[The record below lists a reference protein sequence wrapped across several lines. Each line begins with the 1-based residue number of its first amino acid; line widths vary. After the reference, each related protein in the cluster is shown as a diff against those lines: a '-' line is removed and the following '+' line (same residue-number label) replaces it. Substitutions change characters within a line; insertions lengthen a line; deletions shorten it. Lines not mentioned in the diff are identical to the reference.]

1 MQRRMMAR
9 SLAACTL
16 AAAVAV
22 EGIALAQ
29 EASTQG
35 AAAEALFRDAQ
46 RLMLAGTLDEACP
59 KFVAAQKLDPTVGT
73 ALNLGDCFERA
84 GKTASAWAS
93 FNEARRL
100 ATRQSDSGRAAEAA
114 RRATR
119 LEASLTRLLLTAP
132 SRGLPA
138 GIEIQL
144 DDQPLDAAVIGTA
157 IPVDPG
163 THTVVV
169 KRADARSSTTVTAPP
184 GQLTVMVELTS
195 PVARAAS
202 VAPPASG
209 WGTPRIVGVSIGVV
223 GVAGVVV
230 GSIFGVQAISGKAA
244 DGHCDEL
251 TQSGRC
257 LAGTCCKPV
266 TCEQL
271 GYQCGTLSDDGCGQ
285 TLLCDDQVMNGTETS
300 IDCGGKL
307 DGGALACP
315 RCPLGRSCNVG
326 GAIAARASAST
337 ASAATRHAPPP
348 ARPAAP
354 PVFAPICRSPASAS
368 VHSPA
373 GHVMAA
379 GLARS
384 GMDILVPRIP
394 TSA

>member
-1 MQRRMMAR
+1 MQRRMTAR

-35 AAAEALFRDAQ
+35 AAAEALFRDAR

-100 ATRQSDSGRAAEAA
+100 ATRQSDAGRAAEAA

-169 KRADARSSTTVTAPP
+169 RRADARSSTMVTAPP
-184 GQLTVMVELTS
+184 GQLTVRVELTA
-195 PVARAAS
+195 PVARAAP

-209 WGTPRIVGVSIGVV
+209 WGTSRLVGVSIGVV

-244 DGHCDEL
+244 DGHCDEF
-251 TQSGRC
+251 TQCDSIGAPLRRAGIRAGNISTVAFLVGGLA
-257 LAGTCCKPV
+257 LAGGV
-266 TCEQL
+266 TLIITAPAKSRAQNGPRAAL
-271 GYQCGTLSDDGCGQ
+271 GLTLG
-285 TLLCDDQVMNGTETS
+285 
-300 IDCGGKL
+300 
-307 DGGALACP
+307 
-315 RCPLGRSCNVG
+315 
-326 GAIAARASAST
+326 
-337 ASAATRHAPPP
+337 P
-348 ARPAAP
+348 AEA
-354 PVFAPICRSPASAS
+354 
-368 VHSPA
+368 
-373 GHVMAA
+373 HVT
-379 GLARS
+379 GS
-384 GMDILVPRIP
+384 W
-394 TSA
+394 